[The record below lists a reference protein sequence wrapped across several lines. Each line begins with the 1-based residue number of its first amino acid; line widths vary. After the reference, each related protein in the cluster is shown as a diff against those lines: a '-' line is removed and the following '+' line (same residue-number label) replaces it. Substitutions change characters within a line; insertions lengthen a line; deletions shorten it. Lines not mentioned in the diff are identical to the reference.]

1 LQKFGFFKQKL
12 IKGWKKYFSR
22 LEMSTQPVTLVES
35 AASQAGEN
43 TASGSA
49 VTTQSDTP
57 APDIT
62 AASPYDN
69 NISFLYKQAIKLG
82 VPHRFLLVR
91 PRADVEARSIDTF
104 DLEENRDA
112 TFTTLFIVI
121 RQLILQDNTID
132 LDHIWDIV
140 SKFRGDTYN
149 PLELISIWLH
159 AVPEFRVES
168 PVLLQQ
174 VNTFLTN
181 IGEPTRYNSM
191 AEVVN
196 YYGTVWL
203 PYYQRELQK
212 DYQTLLNFVR
222 SQQEIMKIPPV
233 FHSGITLDS
242 ITISYDFPTERGI
255 NPLPDIF
262 NTAFTSYIVPF
273 VQFNIRPVKG
283 QSDQVERYYK
293 IYKGRSIDARP
304 DYNNVI
310 LTSAQAARGQSIYLN
325 VWAGDYAYDEEL
337 QQESPEI
344 YEEARTGKKE
354 SFNLVTISYLED
366 LNIIRVLF
374 SSPHTDAVDETHLIE
389 RIHTHLPSLPR
400 PNVPLTQEQMLR
412 CQSQGILPTQ
422 LVPINE
428 VRISGSFYIYNV
440 DLIEPILF
448 HLIMNDPLFSAYL
461 YLEEG
466 GKSFAEKTRLNIH
479 YREASTDLSDIQ
491 KSYGTDQT
499 KLKRKSKRRS
509 AVSATIT
516 QEILSPG
523 DILYVQQADGQE
535 VKYQVQTTTPAINV
549 KMTRAASR
557 KVAQQFVDVL
567 SRLFRRYIESRNI
580 LNMYLYF
587 VPEYAQVIQ
596 ANLQQRAQG
605 PGIQSSIQN
614 GQVVE
619 SDRANRVDELRK
631 LAGDVFVANYARKCQ
646 RPFQPKL
653 IRLDEAAAWQR
664 KYIIRGNTQE
674 ERQILSFP
682 KENPKYILVCPD
694 DKYPYP
700 GVMENKTL
708 SNRNVYPYIPCCFRR
723 NQLNSSTSSLNKY
736 YFGTTTRQARV
747 TTSRSGHKMKT
758 GKILPPERLGL
769 IHTSIVSLISQY
781 DEESGEFYRFG
792 VPRSTNSFIHCVALA
807 LEYRAYL
814 EAPDREEWVSA
825 LRSNLFRLGIHPELL
840 RQELYDMAN
849 EDIIQKATDND
860 VFFDPLLYYRALE
873 ILFDCNIYVFANN
886 DMDEENGRKRSL
898 LHLPRHRYFHAHT
911 PVPSGRV
918 VLIIRHWGSESN
930 ALEYPQCELIIDQRP
945 NDTRMHFSDS
955 MNELLYPALTFV
967 GRTLSWQIYESST
980 SHEPTMTC
988 RMNVYSVMNYQM
1000 VFGQI
1005 PIIGQ
1010 IIDSAGK
1017 ARVFALAPEI
1027 DPSTRYYSS
1036 LRIFV
1041 NVPPTAPLNV
1051 PSFRPEEASSKLPPY
1066 TRLIEL
1072 FREPISATVST
1083 DGQFLTGLWFPIGDI
1098 EFGFYCPCQDFPWDE
1113 FVRQYPNIN
1122 RNSELA
1128 ALTVYIPRE
1137 RELVRGKA
1145 RSLISTS
1152 PIQRIRYLN
1161 RAARFVDQIVKYLY
1175 LVAGR
1180 PDNIPA
1186 FIMSFGVMLDQNK
1199 PDSVDVYDVSKIPR
1213 ILPAGNDVTEII
1225 NRLATYSPT
1234 MFRRGKL
1241 VFYDQQMV
1249 QGIAYQL
1256 QRFARNIAGLPLSP
1270 SQLRQIQGYYGG
1282 KEDFQFNPQYEFIL
1296 GSLKE
1301 YNSWMQTYVPSPSL
1315 QQRTIQNLKDNI
1327 QTRLNPNAF
1336 AYREPYIYQRSGNNA
1351 IGSSYNPQD
1360 DRFYLIQNVAGGDF
1374 LRAIQVAY
1382 NWYVDKRNSGFGT
1395 EEWSSGMIPVNFIYR
1410 ISPDGSVIVEQDNS
1424 NGQAQYLE
1432 ILNYGNNTY
1441 AAMLPIL

>member
-1 LQKFGFFKQKL
+1 
-12 IKGWKKYFSR
+12 
-22 LEMSTQPVTLVES
+22 MSTQPATSVTS
-35 AASQAGEN
+35 APTETGEH
-43 TASGSA
+43 TDPAIQGS
-49 VTTQSDTP
+49 
-57 APDIT
+57 DIT
-62 AASPYDN
+62 IASPYDN
-69 NISFLYKQAIKLG
+69 SISFLYKQAIRLG

-104 DLEENRDA
+104 DLEDNRDA
-112 TFTTLFIVI
+112 TFTTLFNII
-121 RQLILQDNTID
+121 RQLLLQDSSID

-140 SKFRGDTYN
+140 SKFRGDSYN

-168 PVLLQQ
+168 PALVQQ

-181 IGEPTRYNSM
+181 IGEPTRYANM
-191 AEVVN
+191 AEVIG
-196 YYGTVWL
+196 YYTNVWL
-203 PYYQRELQK
+203 PYYQRELER

-222 SQQEIMKIPPV
+222 SQQEILNIRPV
-233 FHSGITLDS
+233 YHSGITLDS
-242 ITISYDFPTERGI
+242 IIVSYDYPTEQGV

-262 NTAFTSYIVPF
+262 NSAFTSYIVPF
-273 VQFNIRPVKG
+273 VQFNIRPFKG

-310 LTSAQAARGQSIYLN
+310 LTSAQAGRGQSIYLN
-325 VWAGDYAYDEEL
+325 VWAGNYAYDEEL
-337 QQESPEI
+337 QEESSEI

-366 LNIIRVLF
+366 LNIVRILF
-374 SSPHTDAVDETHLIE
+374 SSPHTDLVNETHLIE
-389 RIHTHLPSLPR
+389 RIHSHLPCLPQ
-400 PNVPLTQEQMLR
+400 PNIPLTQEQMVQ
-412 CQSQGILPTQ
+412 CQGNGLILNQ
-422 LVPINE
+422 VIPINE

-440 DLIEPILF
+440 DLVEPTLF

-461 YLEEG
+461 YLEES

-479 YREASTDLSDIQ
+479 YRGASTDLNDKQ
-491 KSYGTDQT
+491 KGYRTDPN
-499 KLKRKSKRRS
+499 KLSRKSKRRS

-523 DILYVQQADGQE
+523 DRFFVQQPDGQE
-535 VKYQVQTTTPAINV
+535 IEFPVQTTTPVINV

-557 KVAQQFVDVL
+557 QVAQQFVDVL

-587 VPEYAQVIQ
+587 VPEYTQVIQ
-596 ANLQQRAQG
+596 ASIQQRTRG
-605 PGIQSSIQN
+605 SDISSSVED
-614 GQVVE
+614 GQIVE
-619 SDRANRVDELRK
+619 TDRASRVDELRK
-631 LAGDVFVANYARKCQ
+631 VASDVFVANYARKCQ

-664 KYIIRGNTQE
+664 KYIMRGNTQE

-694 DKYPYP
+694 DRYPYP

-736 YFGTTTRQARV
+736 YFGTSTRQARV
-747 TTSRSGHKMKT
+747 ATSRSGHKMKT

-769 IHTSIVSLISQY
+769 IHTSIVGLISQY
-781 DEESGEFYRFG
+781 DEESGDFYRFG

-807 LEYRAYL
+807 LEHRGYL
-814 EAPDREEWVSA
+814 EAPDREEWVST
-825 LRSNLFRLGIHPELL
+825 LRSNLFQLGIRPELL

-849 EDIIQKATDND
+849 EDIIQKATDNEM
-860 VFFDPLLYYRALE
+860 FFDPLLYYRALE
-873 ILFDCNIYVFANN
+873 ILFDCNIYIFANN
-886 DMDEENGRKRSL
+886 DMDEETGRKRSL
-898 LHLPRHRYFHAHT
+898 LHLPRNRYFHAHT

-918 VLIIRHWGSESN
+918 VLVIRHWGSESN
-930 ALEYPQCELIIDQRP
+930 ALEYPQCELIIDQRT
-945 NDTRMHFSDS
+945 NDTRMHFSGS

-967 GRTLSWQIYESST
+967 GRTLSWQIYESVST
-980 SHEPTMTC
+980 DEVPREPTMTC
-988 RMNVYSVMNYQM
+988 RMNMYSVMNYQM

-1010 IIDSAGK
+1010 IIDNAGK
-1017 ARVFALAPEI
+1017 ARVFALAPEV
-1027 DPSTRYYSS
+1027 DPATGTYSP

-1051 PSFRPEEASSKLPPY
+1051 PGFNPEEASTKLPTY
-1066 TRLIEL
+1066 NRLIEL

-1083 DGQFLTGLWFPIGDI
+1083 DGEFLTGLWFPIGDI
-1098 EFGFYCPCQDFPWDE
+1098 QFGFYCPCQDFTWAT
-1113 FVRQYPNIN
+1113 FTQQYPNIN

-1137 RELVRGKA
+1137 RELARGQVR
-1145 RSLISTS
+1145 RLVSSS

-1161 RAARFVDQIVKYLY
+1161 RAARFIDQIVKYLY
-1175 LVAGR
+1175 LIAGR
-1180 PDNIPA
+1180 PEDIDA
-1186 FIMSFGVMLDQNK
+1186 FILSFGAVLPDENK
-1199 PDSVDVYDVSKIPR
+1199 PDSIDVYDISQIPR
-1213 ILPAGNDVTEII
+1213 ILPTGNNII
-1225 NRLATYSPT
+1225 EVLNRLSNYSRN
-1234 MFRRGKL
+1234 MFRGGRL
-1241 VFYDQQMV
+1241 IFYDQQMV

-1256 QRFARNIAGLPLSP
+1256 RRFSRNIRGLSVPP
-1270 SQLRQIQGYYGG
+1270 SQLRQIQGYYAV

-1301 YNSWMQTYVPSPSL
+1301 YNNWMQTYVPSPSL

-1327 QTRLNPNAF
+1327 QTRLNSNAF
-1336 AYREPYIYQRSGNNA
+1336 AYQEPYIYQKSGNNA

-1360 DRFYLIQNVAGGDF
+1360 DRFYLIQNVAGGD
-1374 LRAIQVAY
+1374 LRRAIQVAY
-1382 NWYVDKRNSGFGT
+1382 NWYIEKRNSGFGT
-1395 EEWSSGMIPVNFIYR
+1395 EEWPSQNAIDAGFNADSNTLPANVIYR
-1410 ISPDGSVIVEQDNS
+1410 ISPGGSIIVEQNNS
-1424 NGQAQYLE
+1424 AGQRRFLE
-1432 ILNYGNNTY
+1432 ILNYGNNIF

>member
-1 LQKFGFFKQKL
+1 M
-12 IKGWKKYFSR
+12 IKSRKILFSQP
-22 LEMSTQPVTLVES
+22 EMST
-35 AASQAGEN
+35 SQAGEN
-43 TASGSA
+43 IASGSM
-49 VTTQSDTP
+49 TQSAVP
-57 APDIT
+57 VPDIT

-69 NISFLYKQAIKLG
+69 SISFLYKQAIRLG

-91 PRADVEARSIDTF
+91 PRDDVEAQSVDTF
-104 DLEENRDA
+104 DLEDDRDA
-112 TFTTLFIVI
+112 TFTTLFTVI

-132 LDHIWDIV
+132 LDRIWEIV
-140 SKFRGDTYN
+140 SKFRGDAYN

-159 AVPEFRVES
+159 AVPEFRVEN
-168 PVLLQQ
+168 PALLQQ
-174 VNTFLTN
+174 VNTFLSN

-196 YYGTVWL
+196 YYQTVWL

-222 SQQEIMKIPPV
+222 SQREISNIQPLL
-233 FHSGITLDS
+233 HSGINLDS
-242 ITISYDFPTERGI
+242 ITVSYDFPTESGI

-262 NTAFTSYIVPF
+262 NTAVTSYIVPF
-273 VQFNIRPVKG
+273 IQYNIHPIKG

-310 LTSAQAARGQSIYLN
+310 LTSTQTARGQTIYLN

-366 LNIIRVLF
+366 LNVIRVFF

-400 PNVPLTQEQMLR
+400 PNVQLTQQQMLQ

-422 LVPINE
+422 FIPINE

-440 DLIEPILF
+440 DLIEPVLF

-479 YREASTDLSDIQ
+479 YRGVSADLSDTQ
-491 KSYGTDQT
+491 KSQRTDSN

-516 QEILSPG
+516 QEFFHPG
-523 DILYVQQADGQE
+523 NIYFVQRPDGQE
-535 VKYQVQTTTPAINV
+535 EKYQVKKEFPAINV

-557 KVAQQFVDVL
+557 KVAEQFVDVL

-587 VPEYAQVIQ
+587 VPEYHQIIK
-596 ANLQQRAQG
+596 ANLEQRDRGA
-605 PGIQSSIQN
+605 GIQSSVQN

-619 SDRANRVDELRK
+619 SERGSRVDELRK
-631 LAGDVFVANYARKCQ
+631 AAGDVFVANYARKCQ

-653 IRLDEAAAWQR
+653 IRLDEVTAWQR
-664 KYIIRGNTQE
+664 KYIIRGNVKE
-674 ERQILSFP
+674 ERQILLFP
-682 KENPKYILVCPD
+682 KENPKYIFVCPD

-708 SNRNVYPYIPCCFRR
+708 SNRNIYPYIPCCFRR
-723 NQLNSSTSSLNKY
+723 NQLTSTTSSLNKY
-736 YFGTTTRQARV
+736 YFGTTSRQSRV
-747 TTSRSGHKMKT
+747 ALSRSGHKIKT
-758 GKILPPERLGL
+758 GKILPPGRLGL
-769 IHTSIVSLISQY
+769 IHESIVSLISQY
-781 DEESGEFYRFG
+781 DEDSGEFYRFG

-807 LEYRAYL
+807 LEHRPYL
-814 EAPDREEWVSA
+814 EAPDREEWVST
-825 LRSNLFRLGIHPELL
+825 LRSNLFKLGIYPELL

-849 EDIIQKATDND
+849 EDIIQKATDNE

-873 ILFDCNIYVFANN
+873 VLFDCNIYIFANS
-886 DMDEENGRKRSL
+886 DMDEESGRKRSL
-898 LHLPRHRYFHAHT
+898 LYLPRHRYFHAHA
-911 PVPSGRV
+911 PVPNGRV
-918 VLIIRHWGSESN
+918 VLIVRHWGSESN
-930 ALEYPQCELIIDQRP
+930 ALEYPQCELIIDQRA
-945 NDTRMHFSDS
+945 NETRMHFSGS
-955 MNELLYPALTFV
+955 MNEILYPAITFV
-967 GRTLSWQIYESST
+967 GRTLTWQIYESFT
-980 SHEPTMTC
+980 SRQPVMTC
-988 RMNVYSVMNYQM
+988 RLNVYSVMNYQM
-1000 VFGQI
+1000 VFGEI
-1005 PIIGQ
+1005 PIVGQ
-1010 IIDSAGK
+1010 IIDEAGK
-1017 ARVFALAPEI
+1017 ARVFALAPEF
-1027 DPSTRYYSS
+1027 DPKTNTFSS

-1051 PSFRPEEASSKLPPY
+1051 PSFQPEQASSHLPPY
-1066 TRLIEL
+1066 TKVIDL
-1072 FREPISATVST
+1072 FGKPISATVST

-1098 EFGFYCPCQDFPWDE
+1098 QFGFYCPCQDFPWDE
-1113 FVRQYPNIN
+1113 FVRHYPDIN

-1128 ALTVYIPRE
+1128 TLTVYIPRE
-1137 RELVRGKA
+1137 RELVRGKV
-1145 RSLISTS
+1145 RSLISAS
-1152 PIQRIRYLN
+1152 PIQRIRYLK

-1180 PDNIPA
+1180 PDDISA
-1186 FIMSFGVMLDQNK
+1186 FIKSIGVMLVQNK
-1199 PDSVDVYDVSKIPR
+1199 PDSVDVYDVSQIPR
-1213 ILPAGNDVTEII
+1213 ILPDGKNITEII
-1225 NRLATYSPT
+1225 NRLATYSRT
-1234 MFRRGKL
+1234 MFRDGKL

-1249 QGIAYQL
+1249 QGVVYQL
-1256 QRFARNIAGLPLSP
+1256 RRFARDIAGLPLSP
-1270 SQLRQIQGYYGG
+1270 SQLRQIQGYYSG

-1336 AYREPYIYQRSGNNA
+1336 SYQEPYIYQRSGNNA

-1374 LRAIQVAY
+1374 RRAIQVAY
-1382 NWYVDKRNSGFGT
+1382 NWYVDKRNTGFAT
-1395 EEWSSGMIPVNFIYR
+1395 EEWPSQSAIAAGFKPSSEMLPANVIYS
-1410 ISPDGSVIVEQDNS
+1410 ISPGGGVIVEQNNS
-1424 NGQAQYLE
+1424 NGQAQFLE
-1432 ILNYGNNTY
+1432 ILHYGNNIF